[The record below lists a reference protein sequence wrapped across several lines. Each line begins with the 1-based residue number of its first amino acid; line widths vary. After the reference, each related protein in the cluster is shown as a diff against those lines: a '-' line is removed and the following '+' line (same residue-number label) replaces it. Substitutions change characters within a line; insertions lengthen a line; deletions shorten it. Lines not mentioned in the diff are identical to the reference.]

1 MPEVVILDDA
11 TGLNDLSMNAA
22 LAATPSGYSNVG
34 GPGQAHY
41 GGAMHYFGEVTESL
55 LAGAMMGLFHFH
67 AIAHERIVEDEMGGF
82 NHYAIDVV
90 GKTRDRFPR
99 KFTEVYHSEVQ
110 TKGGSKQ
117 YVVRTQKSTKYP
129 TVKSRLSWD
138 REAKVNRLDEIE
150 DTTKGGIKDIF
161 DKLGG
166 LAVALKILKE
176 NETLEKVGGK
186 E

>member
-1 MPEVVILDDA
+1 
-11 TGLNDLSMNAA
+11 
-22 LAATPSGYSNVG
+22 
-34 GPGQAHY
+34 
-41 GGAMHYFGEVTESL
+41 MHYFGEVTESL

-110 TKGGSKQ
+110 TKGGNKQ

-166 LAVALKILKE
+166 LEKALKILKE
-176 NETLEKVGGK
+176 NETLETETGGK